1 LGGTALDITAL
12 RRAEDQVAANLARAN
27 SAWAEEEA
35 LRKATLALTQD
46 LHMDYVL
53 DALLRSLAELVPYTC
68 ARVLVPEG
76 GPHWL
81 ALGEKS
87 SPEPPKRSPRN
98 PLTFMADDCPFFQ
111 RIWSQRKPILIPDTR
126 QQEEWRTFE
135 GHKQFGS
142 WLSVPLFAS
151 EELLGFLS
159 VGHVEPNHFTEDH
172 LRRAELLAI
181 PAAVAIQ
188 ND

>member
-1 LGGTALDITAL
+1 MI
-12 RRAEDQVAANLARAN
+12 
-27 SAWAEEEA
+27 SSSAEEERA
-35 LRKATLALTQD
+35 GRSGRSGGLDEVPRRAAVLRTG
-46 LHMDYVL
+46 
-53 DALLRSLAELVPYTC
+53 SLAELVPYTC

-87 SPEPPKRSPRN
+87 SPEPPKRSSRN

-159 VGHVEPNHFTEDH
+159 VGHVKPNHFTEDH

-181 PAAVAIQ
+181 SVSEFASVLNVFERVERLGENFP
-188 ND
+188 DFECFWTLS